1 MTPACIHGF
10 LADQCAAC
18 RSCPHGLAAT
28 RCGRCA
34 SAAQSRASRATR
46 VKAAAAPG
54 HPTEAHR
61 GFEIYYVPELSGWQF
76 RSPDS
81 NASPLSYRST
91 FLARKAIDQ
100 IAAPDEGGS
109 TAPVTTPS

>member
-1 MTPACIHGF
+1 M
-10 LADQCAAC
+10 
-18 RSCPHGLAAT
+18 
-28 RCGRCA
+28 
-34 SAAQSRASRATR
+34 SRASRSSR
-46 VKAAAAPG
+46 VKAASAPG

-81 NASPLSYRST
+81 NPSSLSYRST

-100 IAAPDEGGS
+100 IAAPDEGG
-109 TAPVTTPS
+109 TTSSITKPS